1 MTDQGGG
8 SVTRMEGTTKNVDEE
23 LENVSLSYSSGYCH
37 GSFVEGALGE
47 YVPRQNSG
55 EDGNKKSVVE
65 SRNVDEVC
73 GNSKP

>member
-37 GSFVEGALGE
+37 GSFVEGALDD

-55 EDGNKKSVVE
+55 EDGNRNFVVE
-65 SRNVDEVC
+65 TMYVCEVC